1 MKTMHFY
8 RPRNK
13 RCYVHFQITEVQNSS
28 KKKSNK
34 LQEQTSR
41 YLLRTKK
48 RKIQNEGNE
57 KYIIVHPKRDYRL
70 LNYHHYEFL
79 INKIIPN
86 RVK

>member
-13 RCYVHFQITEVQNSS
+13 RCYVHFQIIINLCIEVQNSS

-48 RKIQNEGNE
+48 RKMQNEGNE

-70 LNYHHYEFL
+70 LNYH
-79 INKIIPN
+79 
-86 RVK
+86 